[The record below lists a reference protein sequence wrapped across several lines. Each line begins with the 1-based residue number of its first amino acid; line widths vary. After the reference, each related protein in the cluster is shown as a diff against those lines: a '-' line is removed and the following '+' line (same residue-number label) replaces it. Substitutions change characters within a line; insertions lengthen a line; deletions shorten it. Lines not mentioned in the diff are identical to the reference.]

1 MLKEAAKEKLRL
13 NKGPT
18 NFVDNSKQTVQKM
31 HQHVHDKF
39 WT

>member
-1 MLKEAAKEKLRL
+1 MLKEATKEKLRL

-18 NFVDNSKQTVQKM
+18 NFVDNSKQTAENAPTP
-31 HQHVHDKF
+31 HDKF